1 MKTFFGGLHLEQAES
16 YWQWTKKNIQIEIQR
31 WSNNL
36 CYYIACC
43 SLSESNRKDH
53 RASTH
58 AFLEF
63 NVAKKEIL
71 NSQMAPLSTP
81 YRHLHARAV
90 LLIVAGI
97 VAGILGVLNT
107 DITPENISSR
117 LWPTFN
123 WFISVSTFFY
133 SMCVLKKCFWCY
145 FLTYEDRIAHDFVCV
160 YVWFRFWVR
169 NRLLVRFSS
178 WCYFST
184 ESNYL
189 WHFRVCIL
197 WTYLSN

>member
-1 MKTFFGGLHLEQAES
+1 MNQKKHPDWNTKMVQQSLLLYSLLLAEWKQPKGPQGIYARLSGVQGG
-16 YWQWTKKNIQIEIQR
+16 KKGNSEFTNGSTINTL
-31 WSNNL
+31 S
-36 CYYIACC
+36 
-43 SLSESNRKDH
+43 SLAH
-53 RASTH
+53 
-58 AFLEF
+58 
-63 NVAKKEIL
+63 
-71 NSQMAPLSTP
+71 
-81 YRHLHARAV
+81 
-90 LLIVAGI
+90 
-97 VAGILGVLNT
+97 LGVLNT

-145 FLTYEDRIAHDFVCV
+145 FLTSEDRIAHDFVCV

>member
-1 MKTFFGGLHLEQAES
+1 MLTVVCAYTQCKQEHTCIHTLQWLHPICGIHIQGNLRIFNHKMYANILYKMISAWLGRLITLKWKHFLVACTWSKPSPTGTEP
-16 YWQWTKKNIQIEIQR
+16 KKPSRLQKK

-58 AFLEF
+58 FFLEF

-81 YRHLHARAV
+81 YRHLHTRAV
-90 LLIVAGI
+90 LLIVARI

-107 DITPENISSR
+107 DITPKNLQADYGPHSIGSSVFR
-117 LWPTFN
+117 H
-123 WFISVSTFFY
+123 FF
-133 SMCVLKKCFWCY
+133 K
-145 FLTYEDRIAHDFVCV
+145 VCV
-160 YVWFRFWVR
+160 
-169 NRLLVRFSS
+169 
-178 WCYFST
+178 C
-184 ESNYL
+184 
-189 WHFRVCIL
+189 
-197 WTYLSN
+197 